1 MDKSALYVVYGSDER
16 EMTRQLLAQYDL
28 VSLIGERSRS
38 IVLKPNLV
46 VTKTPASGAV
56 THTSIVET
64 TIQELQKLG
73 YHNITIAEGSGIG
86 GSTTKSF
93 ALNGYHQLRDS
104 YGVTLV
110 DTQRENYVKVT
121 QGGIPLELSK
131 TVAECDFLINFPV
144 LKGHCQT
151 NLTCALKN
159 MKGCISDRS
168 KRYFHTIGLH
178 EPIAVLNQVRSADLI
193 IVDSI
198 NGDLDFEEGGTP
210 VYTGRMLSALDPVLI
225 DAYSAQLLGYALHEI
240 PYIEMAE
247 QLNVGSARLES
258 ANIIELNQD
267 MVPQELK
274 PTGRARRLAESVD
287 QRSACSSCFG
297 NLIHALARLEEKHSY
312 RRPFPSPLCI
322 GQDFKGLTFD
332 GVGIGICTRGATTFV
347 TGCPP
352 TTFDIVTFL
361 ESLT

>member
-1 MDKSALYVVYGSDER
+1 MDTSTLYLLYGSDER

-46 VTKTPASGAV
+46 VPKTPASGAV

-64 TIQELQKLG
+64 IIQELQKFG
-73 YHNITIAEGSGIG
+73 YHNITIAEGSGVG
-86 GSTTKSF
+86 NSTTKSF
-93 ALNGYHQLRDS
+93 ALNGYHQLRET

-110 DTQRENYVKVT
+110 DTQREEYVTIK
-121 QGGIPLELSK
+121 QGKISLELSK
-131 TVAECDFLINFPV
+131 TVSECDFLINIPV

-151 NLTCALKN
+151 KLTCALKN

-178 EPIAVLNQVRSADLI
+178 EPIAVLNQVRIADLI
-193 IVDSI
+193 IVDSL

-210 VYTGRMLSALDPVLI
+210 IYTGRMLSGLDPVLI
-225 DAYSAQLLGYALHEI
+225 DAYAAELLGYALNEV

-247 QLNVGSARLES
+247 HLTVGSADLEH

-267 MVPQELK
+267 RLSKELK
-274 PTGRARRLAESVD
+274 PSGRGRRLSEGID

-297 NLIHALARLEEKHSY
+297 NLIHALARLEEKSSSKHL
-312 RRPFPSPLCI
+312 PAPLCI
-322 GQDFKGLTFD
+322 GQGFKGLTFE
-332 GVGIGICTRGATTFV
+332 GIGIGSCTRGGSSFV
-347 TGCPP
+347 PGCPP
-352 TTFDIVTFL
+352 TALHIVNFL
-361 ESLT
+361 ESL